1 MKRAKRIIGLYLAF
15 LLFWMNILQVPAA
28 VNQQLPAAEDVQQET
43 QQSEEVPK
51 AEEMEETEEI
61 EKAEASSDSDAA
73 SEQEEEQAE
82 TVPGGEKEE
91 AENGQDTEEP
101 MLPKENAEEQL
112 ISEEEPEVQSLPEAA
127 AVQRSVSNE
136 RLDGDYAYIL
146 AAGMVSDSQSSTGE
160 SIRTGTAP
168 WDRDS
173 EAEEA
178 GNDAT
183 PLDAKVRSFDLVSY
197 TTWFHT
203 KMRNNA
209 PCAHYR
215 TGILHFEFVLPGTS
229 SEIQFETESMGW
241 LSAKRE
247 AQYETAEGEWQG
259 SPCQILRGSFLLEP
273 NEQNENAI
281 GESYQELSI
290 VIRVLAMKNSA
301 IVQPRFTYWLDYC
314 QVPED
319 EMVTGSNAV
328 CETHQDQEYK
338 TITPSGITVT
348 AAPRY
353 NIQIKTCDDRAQY
366 VDSFSFDT
374 GNSYAMNED
383 AGTVYGRIHVLGITV
398 QMVGKTADQGLR
410 GCELPDGNALNF
422 QLDLTSEFYGNDGQN
437 HEVTNTYTP
446 LVWSMEGNDKN
457 DHTRQQYDER
467 KIAGAYKFAAGGAP
481 FNTDNYDYYTC
492 ADGGTWIGS
501 QTGHTV
507 SVQVSGYTI
516 DLNQLPYTDSNSNP
530 QKYVYYNPKSIKN
543 YWDVQNACFSAG
555 ELWVIQP
562 FYDKDDN
569 YVVNEYGTGT
579 FNLTVQD
586 SSLQVTGQSG
596 QSNEEKQMKTDD
608 DRRTLSMELEKPGV
622 IDHSV
627 TYQKYGVV
635 EYGTSLTDGCYEDG
649 KDWIVAGGSLNIQG
663 MLKHNSAE
671 GMNTGTAYD
680 DLIKFDDAFFVLE
693 GIQAGSSAGLSNMTQ
708 QFLYGAKPDGTGWD
722 HKGLDPQDDGYDA
735 EMMDA
740 TADDL
745 IFFSSLE
752 ELQAA
757 GYVCVAVLW
766 EARGLASSQSTNCY
780 YALQGHVADTAQDG
794 AVYMVTHSAQAW
806 NRQNVQE
813 AAAEY
818 LEKDPMSLTDE
829 DYIQYMQQA
838 FPSRKSEEQLSYEDD
853 YPKAFWVNNSQ
864 TEDGLANYKKAEYGS
879 DGYLGGSA
887 GVSYGDSCLVVSFAT
902 KITKAVLQENANG
915 IEKLAYDMDASQRV
929 ADYALYLSA
938 RRTAGESVTEGARIT
953 TDLYVED
960 TLPAGLTYLAG
971 TASWGG
977 TYRQTKEGQQGTITG
992 GTAMEPDITKNSD
1005 GTTTLRW
1012 TLKDVVVTEEETTT
1026 FAPIYYSCQIGTPE
1040 DAATDVK
1047 NNDQLLNQAIIWASK
1062 EQKRDFNAANEN
1074 LAELSIQVSKNNAI
1088 SISKTTKT
1096 PLVEAGEPMQFTL
1109 NIGNNAANEME
1120 MIALDGLP
1128 YNGDSRGT
1136 SFSGECQ
1143 VTEMI
1148 VKNLDLLQ
1156 KNLELYYSDSESDR
1170 GKISS
1175 NYAKSD
1181 FASGNWKKLSVD
1193 NTTGVV
1199 TLPQNFKPVAIA
1211 AVGMLPAQETLKI
1224 DLTMLLSNGKAG
1236 DRAVNSLSCNTLE
1249 TEAGSS
1255 VVSRL
1260 LEGVVWLDKDRDG
1273 IRTEEETR
1281 VNGVTVT
1288 LMKLKDGGD
1297 PSKMEDYEPYLLK
1310 DGSKAEIESGKQM
1323 NLTDGTVT
1331 SYEDGRYLFSGL
1343 PEGTFGVLFTDG
1355 SFDLYGYQASPKDV
1369 GEDDTIDSD
1378 AAPSYRNEELDQA
1391 WIGEIKMP
1399 SKDEMR
1405 TAEYRSAYHDLG
1417 LYEPETVPDTGVRLP
1432 SDKKVPIWILAG
1444 SLFLAGVV
1452 LAKKR
1457 KREKQ

>member
-1 MKRAKRIIGLYLAF
+1 MEKEEAMKRAKRILSLCLVC
-15 LLFWMNILQVPAA
+15 LLLGPDILNGSVVRGEPLTA
-28 VNQQLPAAEDVQQET
+28 
-43 QQSEEVPK
+43 
-51 AEEMEETEEI
+51 
-61 EKAEASSDSDAA
+61 EKAESVDVTEKSDGK
-73 SEQEEEQAE
+73 EMPEED
-82 TVPGGEKEE
+82 GEKQSMPE
-91 AENGQDTEEP
+91 T
-101 MLPKENAEEQL
+101 
-112 ISEEEPEVQSLPEAA
+112 EPEVRSLPETAT
-127 AVQRSVSNE
+127 VQSGVSNE
-136 RLDGDYAYIL
+136 QLDGDYAYISD
-146 AAGMVSDSQSSTGE
+146 AGMVKDSESQTGY
-160 SIRTGTAP
+160 SVRTGTAP
-168 WDRDS
+168 WDSDR
-173 EAEEA
+173 EADEA

-197 TTWFHT
+197 TTWFQT
-203 KMRNNA
+203 KMRSDA
-209 PCAHYR
+209 PCDNYR
-215 TGILHFEFVLPGTS
+215 TGTLHFEFILPGTA

-241 LSAKRE
+241 LSAKKD
-247 AQYETAEGEWQG
+247 AQYTITEGKWQG

-273 NEQNENAI
+273 NEKNENAI
-281 GESYQELSI
+281 GESYQELS
-290 VIRVLAMKNSA
+290 VVMRVLAMKNGA
-301 IVQPRFTYWLDYC
+301 TVQPLFTYWLDYC

-338 TITPSGITVT
+338 TITPPIVTVT

-353 NIQIKTCDDRAQY
+353 NIQIKTCDERAQY

-374 GNSYAMNED
+374 GNSYAMNQD

-398 QMVGKTADQGLR
+398 QMVGKTAAQGLR
-410 GCELPDGNALNF
+410 GCELPDENALNF
-422 QLDLTSEFYGNDGQN
+422 QLDLSSEFYGNNGQS

-457 DHTRQQYDER
+457 DLTKQQYDER
-467 KIAGAYKFAAGGAP
+467 QITGTYKFAAGGAP
-481 FNTDNYDYYTC
+481 FNTNNYDYYTC
-492 ADGGTWIGS
+492 AAGGIWTGS
-501 QTGHTV
+501 QTGNTV
-507 SVQVSGYTI
+507 SVQVSNYKI
-516 DLNQLPYTDSNSNP
+516 DLEKLPYTDSNSN
-530 QKYVYYNPKSIKN
+530 QANYVYYDPNTIKN
-543 YWDVQNACFSAG
+543 YWNVQNACFSAG

-562 FYDKDDN
+562 FYDKDGK
-569 YVVNEYGTGT
+569 YVVDEYGTGT
-579 FNLTVQD
+579 FNLNVED

-596 QSNEEKQMKTDD
+596 QSNEKNQMKTDD
-608 DRRTLSMELEKPGV
+608 DRRTLSLELEKPGV

-708 QFLYGAKPDGTGWD
+708 QFLYGAKPDRTGWN
-722 HKGLDPQDDGYDA
+722 HQGLDPQDAGYDA

-740 TADDL
+740 PADDL

-752 ELQAA
+752 ELQGE

-766 EARGLASSQSTNCY
+766 EARGLASAQSTNCY
-780 YALQGHVADTAQDG
+780 YALQGHVAGTAQDG
-794 AVYMVTHSAQAW
+794 TVYMVTHSAQAW

-818 LEKDPMSLTDE
+818 LKKDPMSLTDE
-829 DYIQYMQQA
+829 DYIRYMQEA
-838 FPSRKSEEQLSYEDD
+838 FPSRDSGKQLSYETD
-853 YPKAFWVNNSQ
+853 YPNAFWVNNSQ

-1074 LAELSIQVSKNNAI
+1074 LAELSIQVSKHNAI

-1128 YNGDSRGT
+1128 YNGDGRGT

-1143 VTEMI
+1143 VTEMT

-1156 KNLELYYSDSESDR
+1156 NGLELYYSDSENDR

-1175 NYAKSD
+1175 NYARSD
-1181 FASGNWKKLSVD
+1181 FISGNWKKLSVD
-1193 NTTGVV
+1193 STTGVV
-1199 TLPQNFKPVAIA
+1199 TLPQDFQPVAIA
-1211 AVGMLPAQETLKI
+1211 AVGMLPAQETLKM
-1224 DLTMLLSNGKAG
+1224 DLTMFLPEGKAG
-1236 DRAVNSLSCNTLE
+1236 DRAVNSLSCKDLE

-1260 LEGVVWLDKDRDG
+1260 LEGVVWLDKDCDG
-1273 IRTEEETR
+1273 VRTEEESC
-1281 VNGVTVT
+1281 VNGATVT

-1297 PSKMEDYEPYLLK
+1297 PSKMEDYEPYLLS

-1331 SYEDGRYLFSGL
+1331 SYEDGRYLFDGL

-1355 SFDLYGYQASPKDV
+1355 TFDLYGYQASPKDA
-1369 GEDDTIDSD
+1369 GDDDTVDSD
-1378 AAPSYRNEELDQA
+1378 AKPFYRNEELEQA

-1399 SKDEMR
+1399 SKEEMR
-1405 TAEYRSAYHDLG
+1405 TPEYRSAYHDLG
-1417 LYEPETVPDTGVRLP
+1417 LYEPETVPDTGVRFMSGAESAGCLL
-1432 SDKKVPIWILAG
+1432 IG
-1444 SLFLAGVV
+1444 SLGVFL
-1452 LAKKR
+1452 LLLCRK
-1457 KREKQ
+1457 KREKDE